1 MPLTRIDPEFPSK
14 EGSMSGISDAHHFR
28 KMVAGFCMLF
38 APLCMLVGFIVD
50 PDASYAFLFIGAVLM
65 VPAALG
71 LMHMLREREVAFGHL
86 GGGLSLIGLMGMAGL
101 VGMDVGGTT
110 DLVDRVDHLT
120 GVGNWMFVATMGFG
134 LGMAMLGMGVFRA
147 HAVMSW
153 AAACLMIGGI
163 AFDVALIVSSAGIA
177 IASAA
182 AMVAGVGATGLM
194 VWRESDEAWENA
206 PALGGHAG

>member
-1 MPLTRIDPEFPSK
+1 
-14 EGSMSGISDAHHFR
+14 MSGISDAHHFR
-28 KMVAGFCMLF
+28 KMVAGFCMVF
-38 APLCMLVGFIVD
+38 APLCVLVGFIAD
-50 PDASYAFLFIGAVLM
+50 PDASYAFLFVGAVLM

-71 LMHMLREREVAFGHL
+71 LMHMLREREVAFGHM

-134 LGMAMLGMGVFRA
+134 LGMAMLGLGVFRA
-147 HAVMSW
+147 HAVVSW

-163 AFDVALIVSSAGIA
+163 AFDVALLASSAGIA

-182 AMVAGVGATGLM
+182 ATLTGLGFTGLV
-194 VWRESDEAWENA
+194 VWRESDDAWEHT
-206 PALGGHAG
+206 PALGGGAS

>member
-1 MPLTRIDPEFPSK
+1 VF
-14 EGSMSGISDAHHFR
+14 GISDAHHFR

-38 APLCMLVGFIVD
+38 APICLLIGFIVD
-50 PDASYAFLFIGAVLM
+50 PDASYAFLFVGAILM

-86 GGGLSLIGLMGMAGL
+86 GGGLSLIGLMGTAGL

-147 HAVMSW
+147 HAVQSW
-153 AAACLMIGGI
+153 AAACLMVGGI
-163 AFDVALIVSSAGIA
+163 AFDVALLASSAGIA
-177 IASAA
+177 IAGAA
-182 AMVAGVGATGLM
+182 IVLAGLGTTGYM
-194 VWRESDEAWENA
+194 VWRESDDAWEHT
-206 PALGGHAG
+206 PALGAS

>member
-1 MPLTRIDPEFPSK
+1 MRLTRLDRISEQG
-14 EGSMSGISDAHHFR
+14 GSMSGISDAHHFR

-38 APLCMLVGFIVD
+38 APLCMVVGFAVD
-50 PDASYAFLFIGAVLM
+50 PDASYAFLFVGAILM

-71 LMHMLREREVAFGHL
+71 LMHMLREREVAFGHV
-86 GGGLSLIGLMGMAGL
+86 GGGLSIVGLMGLTAL
-101 VGMDVGGTT
+101 VGMDVLGTG
-110 DLVDRVDHLT
+110 DLVVRVDHLT

-134 LGMAMLGMGVFRA
+134 LGMALLGMGVFRA

-177 IASAA
+177 IASTAA
-182 AMVAGVGATGLM
+182 IVAGVGATGLM
-194 VWRESDEAWENA
+194 VWRESDEAWENT
-206 PALGGHAG
+206 PALGGRAG

>member
-1 MPLTRIDPEFPSK
+1 MF
-14 EGSMSGISDAHHFR
+14 GISDAHHFR

-50 PDASYAFLFIGAVLM
+50 PDASYAFLFVGAILM

-86 GGGLSLIGLMGMAGL
+86 GGGLSLIGLMGTAAL

-153 AAACLMIGGI
+153 AAACLMVGGI
-163 AFDVALIVSSAGIA
+163 AFDVALLASSAGNA
-177 IASAA
+177 IASGA
-182 AMVAGVGATGLM
+182 AMLAGLGATGYM
-194 VWRESDEAWENA
+194 VWRESDDAWEHT
-206 PALGGHAG
+206 PALGAR

>member
-1 MPLTRIDPEFPSK
+1 
-14 EGSMSGISDAHHFR
+14 MSGISDAHHFR
-28 KMVAGFCMLF
+28 KMVAGFCMVV
-38 APLCMLVGFIVD
+38 APLCILVGFIVD

-71 LMHMLREREVAFGHL
+71 LMHMLREREVAYGHL
-86 GGGLSLIGLMGMAGL
+86 GGGLSLVGLMGTAGL
-101 VGMDVGGTT
+101 IGMDVGGTT

-134 LGMAMLGMGVFRA
+134 LGMAILGVGVFRA

-153 AAACLMIGGI
+153 AAACLMVGGI
-163 AFDVALIVSSAGIA
+163 AFDVALLASSAGIA

-182 AMVAGVGATGLM
+182 AMLAGLGATGYM
-194 VWRESDEAWENA
+194 VWRESDDAWEHT
-206 PALGGHAG
+206 PALGTRAG

>member
-1 MPLTRIDPEFPSK
+1 MF
-14 EGSMSGISDAHHFR
+14 GISDAHHFR

-50 PDASYAFLFIGAVLM
+50 PDASYAFLFVGAILM

-86 GGGLSLIGLMGMAGL
+86 GGGLSLIGLMGTAAL
-101 VGMDVGGTT
+101 VGMDSGGTT
-110 DLVDRVDHLT
+110 DLVNRVDHLT

-147 HAVMSW
+147 HALMSW
-153 AAACLMIGGI
+153 AAACLMVGGI
-163 AFDVALIVSSAGIA
+163 AFDVALLASSAGIA
-177 IASAA
+177 IASGA
-182 AMVAGVGATGLM
+182 AMLAGLGATGYM
-194 VWRESDEAWENA
+194 VWRESDDAWEHT
-206 PALGGHAG
+206 PALGAR

>member
-1 MPLTRIDPEFPSK
+1 MF
-14 EGSMSGISDAHHFR
+14 GISDAHHFR

-50 PDASYAFLFIGAVLM
+50 PDASYAFLFVGAILM

-86 GGGLSLIGLMGMAGL
+86 GGGLSLIGLMGTAAL
-101 VGMDVGGTT
+101 VGVDSGGTT

-147 HAVMSW
+147 HALMSW
-153 AAACLMIGGI
+153 AAACLMVGGI
-163 AFDVALIVSSAGIA
+163 AFDVALLASSAGIA
-177 IASAA
+177 IASGA
-182 AMVAGVGATGLM
+182 AMLAGLGATGYM
-194 VWRESDEAWENA
+194 VWRESDDAWEHT
-206 PALGGHAG
+206 PALGAR

>member
-1 MPLTRIDPEFPSK
+1 
-14 EGSMSGISDAHHFR
+14 MSGISDAHHFR
-28 KMVAGFCMLF
+28 KMVAGFCMVF
-38 APLCMLVGFIVD
+38 APLCTLVGFIVD

-71 LMHMLREREVAFGHL
+71 LMHMLREREIAFGHM

-101 VGMDVGGTT
+101 IGMDVGGTT

-147 HAVMSW
+147 HSATSW

-163 AFDVALIVSSAGIA
+163 AFDVALLASSAGIA
-177 IASAA
+177 IAASAA
-182 AMVAGVGATGLM
+182 MLAGLGTTGLV
-194 VWRESDEAWENA
+194 VWRESDDAWEHT
-206 PALGGHAG
+206 PALGGHAS

>member
-1 MPLTRIDPEFPSK
+1 VF
-14 EGSMSGISDAHHFR
+14 GISDAHHFR

-38 APLCMLVGFIVD
+38 APICLLIGFIVD
-50 PDASYAFLFIGAVLM
+50 PDASYAFLFVGAILM

-86 GGGLSLIGLMGMAGL
+86 GGGLSLIGLMGTAGL

-147 HAVMSW
+147 HAVQSW
-153 AAACLMIGGI
+153 AAACLMVGGI
-163 AFDVALIVSSAGIA
+163 AFDVALLASSAGIA
-177 IASAA
+177 IAGAA
-182 AMVAGVGATGLM
+182 IMLAGLGTTGYV
-194 VWRESDEAWENA
+194 VWRESDDAWEHT
-206 PALGGHAG
+206 PALGAP